1 MHIYIYIYI
10 YIYQYIVF
18 ICIYEYIYIYQK
30 SILIF
35 AFFSTFPFHL
45 HRHPHHVASGGG
57 FRWKGYVLKN
67 AKIRILFWAMAARNW
82 GSGSPQLF
90 IKFRCWANRLQT
102 SLVLFWRVKTF
113 YLPRITF
120 HLIRLLGESLSN
132 NFTTVLECEKNVC
145 AEDHFSHNSG
155 AQSWGLPG
163 GQGGPNFSS
172 FNSVAGKKMFVAPNF
187 FPPLIKAPTLALQA
201 EPKLGPPRG
210 AGRPQVYGV

>member
-1 MHIYIYIYI
+1 
-10 YIYQYIVF
+10 
-18 ICIYEYIYIYQK
+18 
-30 SILIF
+30 
-35 AFFSTFPFHL
+35 
-45 HRHPHHVASGGG
+45 
-57 FRWKGYVLKN
+57 
-67 AKIRILFWAMAARNW
+67 MAARNW

-120 HLIRLLGESLSN
+120 HLIRLLGESLSYNFSIVLVCENFALAENHFSFNSVAGESLSN
-132 NFTTVLECEKNVC
+132 NFTTVLEC
-145 AEDHFSHNSG
+145 
-155 AQSWGLPG
+155 
-163 GQGGPNFSS
+163 
-172 FNSVAGKKMFVAPNF
+172 KKMFVAPNF